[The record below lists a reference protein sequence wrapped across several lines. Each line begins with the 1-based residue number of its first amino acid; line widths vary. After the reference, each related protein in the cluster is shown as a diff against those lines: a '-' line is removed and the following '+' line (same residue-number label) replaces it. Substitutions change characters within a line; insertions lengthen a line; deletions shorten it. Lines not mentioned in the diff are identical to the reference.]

1 MGKHNIG
8 DDGLSYSLVKAMEGD
23 EKAAKV
29 DAIRLQRKLLRF
41 MMHNSTHIGSLV
53 GMHVIAVGIYYN
65 LPAMLVG
72 GGSH

>member
-8 DDGLSYSLVKAMEGD
+8 DDGLSYTIVKAIEND
-23 EKAAKV
+23 EKTTRM
-29 DAIRLQRKLLRF
+29 DMIRMQRKLMRF
-41 MMHNSTHIGSLV
+41 VLHNSTHIGSLV

-65 LPAMLVG
+65 LPAILVG